1 MQEDTPAFERL
12 SVKTLVK
19 SILIML
25 QLLRGTRGRAGERRT
40 GCLICTFCLASD
52 LFEEMFTV
60 CACLSSPSTLN
71 STLHVR
77 EQRKIGK

>member
-1 MQEDTPAFERL
+1 MEEDTPAFERL

-25 QLLRGTRGRAGERRT
+25 QLLRWTYGRDGERRS
-40 GCLICTFCLASD
+40 GYLICTFCLASD

-60 CACLSSPSTLN
+60 CACLSSPTTLN
-71 STLHVR
+71 STFHVR
-77 EQRKIGK
+77 QQRKIGR